1 MTEHSNR
8 LTGRVLGA
16 PIDALDWAQAVE
28 RLMGWAR
35 ARESRYVCICN
46 AHVVVTA
53 RQEPA
58 YGQVLENADMNT
70 PDGAP
75 VAWALRQGGFKGQG
89 RISGPDLMP
98 RLCEEAAREGVKVLF
113 YGSTDRTLALL
124 REQLSARYPGLEIV
138 DAISPPF
145 RALSEEEDRAMVE
158 RINASGAGLI
168 FVGLGCPKQEFWMAT
183 HRGAVSGVML
193 GVGAAFDFH
202 AGTVKRAP
210 QWMQDNGLE
219 WLHRLCSEPRR
230 LWKRY
235 FVTNTLFVLGML
247 RQLATR

>member
-75 VAWALRQGGFKGQG
+75 VAWALRQGGVKGQG